1 MPKIGH
7 ASAIVAGMPRCAGHG
22 APFQAALQ
30 AMALCVT
37 VVKMISR
44 GADGLA

>member
-7 ASAIVAGMPRCAGHG
+7 ASAIVAGMPPCAVHC

-30 AMALCVT
+30 AMALYVT
-37 VVKMISR
+37 VMK
-44 GADGLA
+44 